1 MSVIRKIGFVGVG
14 NMGNPMAG
22 HLVKAGFDVTVFDT
36 RPEAMQAFVA
46 RHGGKSAASLVEL
59 ANGADAV
66 ITMLPDDK
74 IVRKV
79 ILGEGSENCVAASL
93 AKGAVVVDMS
103 TCNPTGTRSLAEAL
117 KARGIGVVDA
127 PVMGG
132 VVFANDATLD
142 IMAGGEAALV
152 KRLEPVL
159 KAMGRSIIH
168 CGAVGSAHAMKALAN
183 YVNACA
189 LVNVI
194 EAMAVGKRF
203 GLDAKLMADALIPMC
218 AGRNHPLEKKV
229 VPHVLTRRFGTG
241 MAMGFIAKDVK
252 IAVDTAHAI
261 GAFAPLGERVS
272 ELWSAA
278 AQKLGAGLDQTE
290 IARYWEEANGI
301 TLEAVNRK
309 S

>member
-1 MSVIRKIGFVGVG
+1 
-14 NMGNPMAG
+14 
-22 HLVKAGFDVTVFDT
+22 
-36 RPEAMQAFVA
+36 
-46 RHGGKSAASLVEL
+46 
-59 ANGADAV
+59 DAV

-117 KARGIGVVDA
+117 EPRGIGVVDA

-132 VVFANDATLD
+132 VVFAKDATLD

-309 S
+309 L

>member
-22 HLVKAGFDVTVFDT
+22 HLVKAGFDVTVFDA
-36 RPEAMQAFVA
+36 RPETMQAFVA

-117 KARGIGVVDA
+117 EPRGIGVVDA

-203 GLDAKLMADALIPMC
+203 GLDAQLMADALIPMC

-278 AQKLGAGLDQTE
+278 VQKLGAGLDQTE
-290 IARYWEEANGI
+290 IARYWEEANGVE
-301 TLEAVNRK
+301 LR
-309 S
+309 SSPP